1 MDIKAHLDGILKPH
15 DVSGD
20 LKMDVAHLDW
30 QALHLMDTRFQ
41 TSQHLGVRF
50 SSDLRKRYVVEAEMT
65 NATIVTAKRTSH
77 PRTCLPD
84 SALPEIPLL
93 LICVRGILI

>member
-1 MDIKAHLDGILKPH
+1 MAVIIDRNFIGCRTGEIEGACFTGSENWTMDIKAHLDGILKPH

-50 SSDLRKRYVVEAEMT
+50 SSDLRKGM
-65 NATIVTAKRTSH
+65 
-77 PRTCLPD
+77 P
-84 SALPEIPLL
+84 
-93 LICVRGILI
+93 

>member
-15 DVSGD
+15 DVSGN

-50 SSDLRKRYVVEAEMT
+50 SSDLRKRYAVEAEMT
-65 NATIVTAKRTSH
+65 NATIVTAKRIPI
-77 PRTCLPD
+77 PRTCLSD
-84 SALPEIPLL
+84 SALPEILLL
-93 LICVRGILI
+93 LIYVQVTLI

>member
-1 MDIKAHLDGILKPH
+1 MAVIIDRNLTGCRTGEIEGTCFTGSEKLDHGYQGASGWYLKPH
-15 DVSGD
+15 DVSGN

-50 SSDLRKRYVVEAEMT
+50 SSDLRKGM
-65 NATIVTAKRTSH
+65 
-77 PRTCLPD
+77 P
-84 SALPEIPLL
+84 
-93 LICVRGILI
+93 